1 MSQQDHD
8 AAVLTGPSLE
18 GTGYQGKQVNDQQ
31 LFPVDSTVPCSAELH
46 CSSCKLIDGAVSGSC
61 Q

>member
-18 GTGYQGKQVNDQQ
+18 GTGYKGKQVIDQQ
-31 LFPVDSTVPCSAELH
+31 LFPVDRKSAMQ
-46 CSSCKLIDGAVSGSC
+46 C
-61 Q
+61 